1 MIALLAIVLIEARLL
16 RDKIDEEV
24 RKTDALW

>member
-1 MIALLAIVLIEARLL
+1 VIALLAIVLIEARLL